1 MNLEKGTTIELEIID
16 IGTDGQGIGK
26 IDGLT
31 VFVSKDKETPVYGDI
46 VLAEIVEN
54 KKRFI
59 KASLKEV
66 MKPSE
71 LRSEPHCEYANEC
84 GGCALSDMT
93 YAGQL
98 ELKEKQVR
106 DKYMRIAGLEAPV
119 VNQIIGMDEP
129 FGYRNK
135 AQIAV
140 GNNNVGFFSSKSHS
154 VIDCKTCNIN
164 SKPAEVI
171 AEVVRSF
178 VKTNKITDYDRRTGK
193 GLLRHVIVRTA
204 FKTGEVMVILVVN
217 GKTLP
222 AHEKLIEMMDDAVY
236 AITDANTARETA
248 SKNRNPETNDGS
260 VVDDNTGAEAEDGK
274 YSLESVV
281 LNINTEKSSQVLGE
295 KNIILA
301 GKPTILDMAG
311 SFELETAVALEFEIS
326 PLAFYQVNSIQMEK
340 LCDKVL
346 EYADLKGHE
355 TVLDIYCGIGTIGL
369 WCAKRASKVLGIESN
384 KDAVLNANRNA
395 VINGIVNAQY
405 ICGKAEEE
413 LPKLINLE
421 TNSKWSNFFGAD
433 FNADVVILDPPR
445 AGCKPELLNAVA
457 KTNAKRI
464 IYVSCDIATQA
475 RDIKILKEL
484 GYEFVEAT
492 PVDMFPWSM
501 NVESVVLL
509 KSYKSIASG
518 VVVDAK

>member
-1 MNLEKGTTIELEIID
+1 MRQSQICIVLITAIEVKMNLEKGTTVELEIID

-31 VFVSKDKETPVYGDI
+31 VFVSKGKAVPVYGDV
-46 VLAEIVEN
+46 VLAEIAEN

-59 KASLKEV
+59 KANLKEV
-66 MKPSE
+66 VKRAE
-71 LRSEPHCEYANEC
+71 FRSEPHCEYADEC
-84 GGCALSDMT
+84 GGCALSYMT
-93 YAGQL
+93 YDGQFK
-98 ELKEKQVR
+98 LKEKQVR
-106 DKYMRIAGLEAPV
+106 DKYVRIASIEAPL
-119 VNQIIGMDEP
+119 VNQIIGMEKP

-140 GNNNVGFFSSKSHS
+140 GNNNVGFFSAKSHA

-164 SKPAEVI
+164 SKS
-171 AEVVRSF
+171 AEVVADVVRNF
-178 VKTNKITDYDRRTGK
+178 IKANKTSVYDRCTGK

-222 AHEKLIEMMDDAVY
+222 EHEKLVEMMDHAVY
-236 AITDANTARETA
+236 SIEHENIEIEANGVSENETA
-248 SKNRNPETNDGS
+248 ETAG
-260 VVDDNTGAEAEDGK
+260 GR

-281 LNINTEKSSQVLGE
+281 LNINTEKTSQVLGE

-301 GKPTILDMAG
+301 GKPTIIDMAG
-311 SFELETAVALEFEIS
+311 ELEFEIS

-340 LCDKVL
+340 LYDKVL

-369 WCAKRASKVLGIESN
+369 WCAKKANKVLGIESN
-384 KDAVLNANRNA
+384 KEAVINSNRNA

-405 ICGKAEEE
+405 ICGKAEYE
-413 LPKLINLE
+413 LAKLINLE
-421 TNSKWSNFFGAD
+421 TSDKWSNFLGAGLS
-433 FNADVVILDPPR
+433 ADVVILDPPR
-445 AGCKPELLNAVA
+445 AGCKPELLDAVA
-457 KTNAKRI
+457 KTGAERI
-464 IYVSCDIATQA
+464 VYVSCDIATQA
-475 RDIKILKEL
+475 RDIKILSEL

-492 PVDMFPWSM
+492 PVDMFPWSI

-509 KSYKSIASG
+509 KR
-518 VVVDAK
+518 

>member
-1 MNLEKGTTIELEIID
+1 MNLEKGTIIELEIID

-31 VFVSKDKETPVYGDI
+31 VFVSKGKETPVYGDV
-46 VLAEIVEN
+46 VLAEIAEN

-59 KASLKEV
+59 KANLTEV
-66 MKPSE
+66 VKYSD
-71 LRSEPHCEYANEC
+71 LRSESHCEYANEC

-93 YAGQL
+93 YEGQL
-98 ELKEKQVR
+98 KLKEKQVR
-106 DKYMRIAGLEAPV
+106 DKYMRIAGLGDPV
-119 VNQIIGMDEP
+119 VNQIIGMDAP

-140 GNNNVGFFSSKSHS
+140 GNKNVGFFSPKSHS
-154 VIDCKTCNIN
+154 VIDCKTCYIN

-171 AEVVRSF
+171 ADVVRSF
-178 VKTNKITDYDRRTGK
+178 IKTNKISAYDRRSGK

-217 GKTLP
+217 GRTLP
-222 AHEKLIEMMDDAVY
+222 EHEKLIEMMDDAVY
-236 AITDANTARETA
+236 AIADDNTALDIA
-248 SKNRNPETNDGS
+248 SKNGNVAVKDISEDES
-260 VVDDNTGAEAEDGK
+260 SASDESAEADGGR

-281 LNINTEKSSQVLGE
+281 LNINTEQTSQVLGE

-301 GKPTILDMAG
+301 GKPTILDVAG
-311 SFELETAVALEFEIS
+311 SFEFETAENFEFKTAGELEFEIS
-326 PLAFYQVNSIQMEK
+326 PLAFYQVNAIQMEK
-340 LCDKVL
+340 LYDKVL

-369 WCAKRASKVLGIESN
+369 WCAKSANKVLGIEIN

-421 TNSKWSNFFGAD
+421 MNGKWSNFFGTE

-445 AGCKPELLNAVA
+445 AGCKPELLNAIA

-464 IYVSCDIATQA
+464 VYVSCDIATQA

-492 PVDMFPWSM
+492 PVDMFPWGM
-501 NVESVVLL
+501 NVESVALL
-509 KSYKSIASG
+509 CKC
-518 VVVDAK
+518 

>member
-31 VFVSKDKETPVYGDI
+31 VFVSKDKDTPVYGDI

-154 VIDCKTCNIN
+154 VIDCKTCYIN

-178 VKTNKITDYDRRTGK
+178 IKANKIPTYDRRTGK
-193 GLLRHVIVRTA
+193 GLIRHVIVRTA

-217 GKTLP
+217 GKALP
-222 AHEKLIEMMDDAVY
+222 GHEKLIEMLDDAVY
-236 AITDANTARETA
+236 AIEHGNIEIEANGVSENENAETD
-248 SKNRNPETNDGS
+248 G
-260 VVDDNTGAEAEDGK
+260 GK

-281 LNINTEKSSQVLGE
+281 LNINTEKNSQVLGE

-301 GKPTILDMAG
+301 GKPTIIDMAG
-311 SFELETAVALEFEIS
+311 SFGLEPAVALEFEIS

-340 LCDKVL
+340 LYDKVL

-369 WCAKRASKVLGIESN
+369 WCAKKANKVLGIESN
-384 KDAVLNANRNA
+384 KEAVINANRNA

-421 TNSKWSNFFGAD
+421 TNDKLSNFFGAE

-445 AGCKPELLNAVA
+445 AGCKPELLGAIA

-475 RDIKILKEL
+475 RDIKILKEF

-501 NVESVVLL
+501 NVESVAFL
-509 KSYKSIASG
+509 KKL
-518 VVVDAK
+518 